1 MEIMA
6 LFNRTHFQI
15 GDIVRISINAFPDSD
30 EVDDLLAAGELA
42 EIVDILDD
50 GIGEDYVSEALY
62 QCRVLDANEMYVSP
76 IDSELEAI
84 DRGD

>member
-15 GDIVRISINAFPDSD
+15 GDIVRILPNAFPGSD
-30 EVDDLLAAGELA
+30 EINDILASGELA

-50 GIGEDYVSEALY
+50 GIGEDYVSDTLY
-62 QCRVLDANEMYVSP
+62 HCRVLGWTEDFYVSP
-76 IDSELEAI
+76 IDSELETI
-84 DRGD
+84 KS